1 MSRERTPKSATRA
14 LPDYRGRPAGA
25 VDVEHLWKRFR
36 ADPASGSLRA
46 RVASKRPSG
55 IVTKEKHR
63 WVLRDV
69 ALHLEPGDAVGLIGA
84 NGSGKS
90 TLLKILTGVMYPH
103 TGRYHVSGRIGAL
116 LEVRAGLHGDL
127 TGRENIYLYGGLL
140 GLTKPEVARRFD
152 EIVDF
157 AALESA
163 IDRQVKYYS
172 SGMGMRLGFSVAAFL
187 EPDVLLVDEA
197 LAVGDSFFQQRCLDR
212 MRDLLRAGTSLVLVS
227 HDMAAVE
234 SVCTRGVWLEDGVV
248 RRDADIRTAMADYR
262 TWLDDAYHDWI
273 DESADESVYRPGAID
288 IVKADVQGPGGGLP
302 QSQKGLVV
310 DLVLD
315 SPRAIEGDLCI
326 GVTEGTASP
335 MFIVSTPYALQAGS
349 TAIRAT
355 LPFLPVAAGRYYLWV
370 EFDSGDEVLR
380 VPWQPAGPFMV
391 EGKGLDRAPMG
402 VMRASAIQI
411 EAEFA
416 PGDTG

>member
-1 MSRERTPKSATRA
+1 MSRDTGGSSG
-14 LPDYRGRPAGA
+14 LPDFSGRPAGA
-25 VDVEHLWKRFR
+25 IDVEHLWKRFR
-36 ADPASGSLRA
+36 TDPASGSWRA

-55 IVTKEKHR
+55 IVTKDKHR

-69 ALHLEPGDAVGLIGA
+69 RLHLEPGDAVGLIGA

-103 TGRYHVSGRIGAL
+103 SGRYRVSGRIGAL

-140 GLTKPEVARRFD
+140 GLSKADVARRFD
-152 EIVDF
+152 EIVEF
-157 AALESA
+157 AVLENA

-212 MRDLLRAGTSLVLVS
+212 MRDLLRMGTSLVLVS

-234 SVCTRGVWLEDGVV
+234 SVCTRGVWLEEGVV
-248 RRDADIRTAMADYR
+248 RHDADIRTAMAAYR
-262 TWLDDAYHDWI
+262 TWLDDAYHGWVE
-273 DESADESVYRPGAID
+273 ESAEQSVYRPGAIGV
-288 IVKADVQGPGGGLP
+288 VKAEVQGPGSGLA
-302 QSQKGLVV
+302 QSQKPLDI

-315 SPRAIEGDLCI
+315 SPKAIDGELCI
-326 GVTEGTASP
+326 GITEGTASP
-335 MFIVSTPYALQAGS
+335 MFVVTGACSLRRGHTS
-349 TAIRAT
+349 IRCHI
-355 LPFLPVAAGRYYLWV
+355 PFLPVAAGRYYLWI
-370 EFDSGDEVLR
+370 ELDSGDDDVR
-380 VPWQPAGPFMV
+380 IPWQPTGPFVV
-391 EGKGLDRAPMG
+391 EGKALDRAPMG

-411 EAEFA
+411 EAELTS
-416 PGDTG
+416 GDDD